1 LLYNTVV
8 DKFSALSDPTRR
20 EILEMLARA
29 GELPAGDIYG
39 RFPASA
45 PAISQHLKV
54 LREANLVVVEKK
66 AQYRIYRINPQTML
80 ELESWL
86 TRLTRVWEE
95 RYAAL
100 DQVLREEQQKLN
112 GISKGDST

>member
-1 LLYNTVV
+1 
-8 DKFSALSDPTRR
+8 
-20 EILEMLARA
+20 
-29 GELPAGDIYG
+29 
-39 RFPASA
+39 
-45 PAISQHLKV
+45 
-54 LREANLVVVEKK
+54 
-66 AQYRIYRINPQTML
+66 ML

-86 TRLTRVWEE
+86 TRLTRLWEE